1 MLGYLISL
9 QRRRAAVIVRL
20 AVTQS
25 ETAFPSG
32 DNLYNYEIIT
42 SIFDE
47 RSVFGFP
54 LSLVKNH
61 VFLLTNQN
69 SNGLLFFAGRRGVKS
84 IIREWGGVSRISMGP
99 PRRCVECGYK

>member
-61 VFLLTNQN
+61 VF
-69 SNGLLFFAGRRGVKS
+69 
-84 IIREWGGVSRISMGP
+84 
-99 PRRCVECGYK
+99 C